1 MDLTGGVCPIQTSN
15 LLKRNKE
22 CLAVFIKGTYCYITL
37 CISYGKKL
45 DRHSL
50 YQFVKG
56 IIHYL
61 IIPLTVTV
69 YKYPSYQRDNVD
81 VHVS

>member
-15 LLKRNKE
+15 LLKGNKE

-37 CISYGKKL
+37 CISYGKIL

-50 YQFVKG
+50 YQFVKE
-56 IIHYL
+56 
-61 IIPLTVTV
+61 
-69 YKYPSYQRDNVD
+69 
-81 VHVS
+81 

>member
-22 CLAVFIKGTYCYITL
+22 CLAVFIKGTYYYITL
-37 CISYGKKL
+37 CISYGKKTGQTFFI
-45 DRHSL
+45 SIC
-50 YQFVKG
+50 KG

>member
-50 YQFVKG
+50 YQFVKE
-56 IIHYL
+56 
-61 IIPLTVTV
+61 
-69 YKYPSYQRDNVD
+69 
-81 VHVS
+81 